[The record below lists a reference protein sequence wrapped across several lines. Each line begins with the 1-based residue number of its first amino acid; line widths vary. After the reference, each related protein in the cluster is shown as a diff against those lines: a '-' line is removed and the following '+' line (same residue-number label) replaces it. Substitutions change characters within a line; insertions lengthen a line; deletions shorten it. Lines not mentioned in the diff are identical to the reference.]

1 MVLLV
6 LGVVGSVLSH
16 TLVYLIEV
24 HVVVFILPQCNGKGQ
39 FSCHIQ
45 NFRAAGRS
53 SAVCVCVCVCVCV
66 RCAHLFVYL

>member
-1 MVLLV
+1 
-6 LGVVGSVLSH
+6 
-16 TLVYLIEV
+16 VYLIEV

-53 SAVCVCVCVCVCV
+53 SAVCVCVCVCACAVLTSSSTSSQSECV
-66 RCAHLFVYL
+66 GVLVS